1 MRENPSYGL
10 YATRG
15 LDDWVDSVH
24 IESIPKR
31 SSPNNWIIKPHL
43 HRSFIQVLYLTQG
56 GGEIGFGNERF
67 TVQAPCILSIPEQIE
82 HSFHFSPQVDGPVI
96 TAVQHVLELIV
107 GAADPDM
114 LRVVREP
121 FSVEFERDDPA
132 LGTLEPLFDEIL
144 KEFLSRE
151 VAQPGICMSL
161 LAALVMRIG
170 RVRYSRGLTLEA
182 GSTRKA
188 QLIQK
193 FRTLVDERYRD
204 HWALGTYAEKLGVTV
219 GHLTRLCKDVLGVS
233 ASTVVNERLAHEAR
247 RDLVYTSDAIK
258 LLAWKLGF
266 EDEVYFSRFFKKH
279 TGLSPMQFR
288 EQVRDQ
294 VARRR

>member
-1 MRENPSYGL
+1 
-10 YATRG
+10 
-15 LDDWVDSVH
+15 
-24 IESIPKR
+24 
-31 SSPNNWIIKPHL
+31 
-43 HRSFIQVLYLTQG
+43 
-56 GGEIGFGNERF
+56 
-67 TVQAPCILSIPEQIE
+67 LSIPEQIE

-121 FSVEFERDDPA
+121 LSIEFERGDPALDA
-132 LGTLEPLFDEIL
+132 LGTLFDAIF

-170 RVRYSRGLTLEA
+170 RVRYSRGLTREA

-193 FRTLVDERYRD
+193 FRTLVDERYRE
-204 HWALGTYAEKLGVTV
+204 HWTLGVYAEKLGVTV
-219 GHLTRLCKDVLGVS
+219 GHLTRLCRDVLGVS

-288 EQVRDQ
+288 QQVRDQ
-294 VARRR
+294 VARKG